1 MLDHDT
7 NLHRLYE
14 RCRERHII
22 LNDEKADMKK
32 SEISFMGHQIT
43 KNGICADPKK
53 VTAIREMPSP
63 TDIHGVKRFCGM
75 VQYIWPVS
83 RQILLNH

>member
-1 MLDHDT
+1 MLDHNA

-22 LNDEKADMKK
+22 LNDEKTDMKK

-43 KNGICADPKK
+43 KDGICADPNK
-53 VTAIREMPSP
+53 VTAIREMPSIREMP
-63 TDIHGVKRFCGM
+63 YEKCHHRRTFM
-75 VQYIWPVS
+75 V
-83 RQILLNH
+83 